1 MRVTTLFNK
10 YRSFGLA
17 ILLVFLALAPAIAQ
31 QMPVVFEG
39 KIRDLGVKAE
49 PGTTYFWKIFN
60 DRTLT
65 KQVTVA
71 EAEFVNGYE
80 SAVVPVVW
88 KKRGIYYFSVTAF
101 GPTGCTNLKVGM
113 LKVIPI
119 VIEAII
125 AGATQT
131 GACEKVKLDAS
142 KSIGDIMNYEWT
154 SMDQG
159 GAVTR
164 PAGSTTEFL
173 LSPSFTGSL
182 PAEFR
187 VKLQVT
193 DRKGNKHSDVFTIK
207 VDRLPVADVYTSGKL
222 DKDGSMIVDGAAST
236 GIVMNYRWF
245 TSEGKIVGPTDQPT
259 AKLNG
264 AGIYSLEITDNH
276 GCKSLKNFRFPLE
289 IHQTIY
295 AINDFARTSWARDT
309 TILVLAN
316 DGPQLDLVPGTVRVT
331 DPPARGKTQVN
342 SDGSIT
348 YIPTERRPGTDQFV
362 YTVCDALNYCT
373 SATVTVL
380 TYSAGITAPEGF
392 SPNGD
397 GLNEKFVFKGLENYP
412 KSQLYI
418 FTRSGQLVYQNEV
431 GYEND
436 WGGTT
441 IKSTMANLE
450 LVPTGTYYYVL
461 KLGVHQIGDTNR
473 SIKGFVYIAY

>member
-1 MRVTTLFNK
+1 MILSKKIRFLW
-10 YRSFGLA
+10 LA
-17 ILLVFLALAPAIAQ
+17 FVLVFCALAPAMAQ
-31 QMPVVFEG
+31 QIPVVFEG
-39 KIRDLGVKAE
+39 KIRDLGVKPE
-49 PGTTYFWKIFN
+49 PGTTYYWKIFN
-60 DRTLT
+60 DRTLS

-71 EAEFVNGYE
+71 EAEFVNGHE
-80 SAVVPVVW
+80 SAVVPVIW

-119 VIEAII
+119 VIEANIS
-125 AGATQT
+125 GATLT
-131 GACEKVKLDAS
+131 GACELVKLEAS
-142 KSIGDIMNYEWT
+142 KSIGDIIKYEWT

-164 PAGSTTEFL
+164 RAGPTTEFL

-182 PAEFR
+182 PADFR

-193 DRKGNKHSDVFTIK
+193 DRKGNTHSNIFTIK

-222 DKDGSMIVDGAAST
+222 DKDGSMIVDGAVST

-259 AKLNG
+259 AKLSG

-276 GCKSLKNFRFPLE
+276 GCKSIKSFRFPLE
-289 IHQTIY
+289 IRQTIY
-295 AINDFARTSWARDT
+295 ATDDYARTSWAQDT

-316 DGPQLDLVPGTVRVT
+316 DGPTLDLVPGTVRIT
-331 DPPARGKTQVN
+331 DPPARGTTRVN
-342 SDGSIT
+342 PDGSIT
-348 YIPTERRPGTDQFV
+348 YSPTERRPGSDKFV

-418 FTRSGQLVYQNEV
+418 FTRSGQLVYQNEK

-436 WGGTT
+436 WSGTT
-441 IKSTMANLE
+441 IKSTMTNLE

-461 KLGVHQIGDTNR
+461 KLGVHDLGDTNR
-473 SIKGFVYIAY
+473 SLKGFVYIAY